1 VISGLRSWIQHGF
14 GMRIRRRFWVRLTLA
29 VISAAL
35 FVITLAWPNWIEI
48 AFRVDPDHG
57 GGWLEWTIVVVMFA
71 LTLTL
76 SIGARREWRRSVT
89 AAIVSD
95 GAS

>member
-1 VISGLRSWIQHGF
+1 MNGLRPWIQHEF
-14 GMRIRRRFWVRLTLA
+14 GARNIGHRFWVRLTLA

-35 FVITLAWPNWIEI
+35 FVVTLALPDWIEI
-48 AFRVDPDHG
+48 VFRVDPDHG

-71 LTLTL
+71 LALRM

-89 AAIVSD
+89 TTVVCD